1 MHLVSYLYFAL
12 LQDSR
17 LSEINNAIVS
27 GNSSSVSNLLQTGAT
42 ISRVLSVLIRVGLS
56 LIGM

>member
-27 GNSSSVSNLLQTGAT
+27 GNSSSVSNLLQTEAT
-42 ISRVLSVLIRVGLS
+42 ISRVLSVLIRFE
-56 LIGM
+56 

>member
-1 MHLVSYLYFAL
+1 VSYLYFAL

-27 GNSSSVSNLLQTGAT
+27 GNSSSVSNLLQTEAT
-42 ISRVLSVLIRVGLS
+42 ISRVLSVLIRFE
-56 LIGM
+56 